1 MSRVKATEMTCAS
14 DTEKVEVCFRSN
26 QLYRHYMKQKYSLS
40 FNEHDSSNEELR
52 EEDVWDATGFQM
64 FVLRLVVLS
73 VVAEH
78 GVNVYCN

>member
-1 MSRVKATEMTCAS
+1 MHRTQRKWRCVF
-14 DTEKVEVCFRSN
+14 VLIN
-26 QLYRHYMKQKYSLS
+26 YMKQKYSLS